1 MDCCQQTME
10 KAVQG
15 PCFTVLCG
23 RHDRRTSRRVGRWA
37 AGGQHHRHTLGE
49 YGYHLGE
56 KKHWEK
62 FALWENT
69 THVPL
74 IVYSPQHTKP
84 NTKCENPVSLLDLFP
99 TLVELCG
106 LKSPPQKLE
115 GQSFVDLLLDPDA
128 TTERMAITTQ
138 GKDNHS
144 VRSRQHR
151 YIRYADGSEELY
163 DHGSDPHE
171 WTNLA
176 SDDRYAATK
185 KHLAGFLPKINAEPL
200 LPPKKSDTLNR
211 SQQNQK
217 YSAIF
222 AVLSTLLPFAASCG
236 FVPCKSMSDTACC
249 MSGNGQHPFD
259 AKSVWPDQVN

>member
-1 MDCCQQTME
+1 ME
-10 KAVQG
+10 KG
-15 PCFTVLCG
+15 CPRLPCFTVLADDMIG
-23 RHDRRTSRRVGRWA
+23 ELLA
-37 AGGQHHRHTLGE
+37 ALDDGPLADNTIVILWGDH
-49 YGYHLGE
+49 GYHLGE

-200 LPPKKSDTLNR
+200 LPPKKSDTN
-211 SQQNQK
+211 
-217 YSAIF
+217 
-222 AVLSTLLPFAASCG
+222 
-236 FVPCKSMSDTACC
+236 
-249 MSGNGQHPFD
+249 
-259 AKSVWPDQVN
+259 